1 MHKENI
7 FDKEKVHFN
16 LIKYK
21 KFGKTFE
28 LVVEPDLAI
37 NLKATKSRSDEDI
50 RNMLRAE
57 KIFFDAQ
64 KGALAD
70 EKDLIEV
77 FGTKDFF
84 KIAKKMLDEGEV
96 QLTSEYREQLREEK
110 RKKIVQLIH
119 RVCIDPKSGLP
130 HPVTRIENA
139 IHEAKVK
146 IDEYA
151 SAEDQLQE
159 VINKLKPIIPIKM
172 EEKLITITMNMH
184 QAAKLRG
191 IMLGYGTIEHE
202 EWYGEMYICKLK
214 VPAGIYADLVDEL
227 NGKTH
232 GGVDIK
238 VENKN

>member
-7 FDKEKVHFN
+7 YDKEKIHFN

-37 NLKATKSRSDEDI
+37 ALKASKNRSDEDI

-64 KGALAD
+64 KGELAD
-70 EKDLIEV
+70 EKDLIDV

-84 KIAKKMLDEGEV
+84 KVAKKMLDDGEV
-96 QLTSEYREQLREEK
+96 QITSEHREKLREEK

-119 RVCIDPKSGLP
+119 RLCIEPKSGTP
-130 HPVTRIENA
+130 HPVQRIENA
-139 IHEAKVK
+139 MNEAKVK

-151 SAEDQLQE
+151 SAEDQLQD
-159 VINKLKPIIPIKM
+159 IIHKLKPIIPIKI
-172 EEKLITITMNMH
+172 EEKIITITMNMH

-191 IMLGYGTIEHE
+191 IMQGYGTIENE
-202 EWYGEMYICKLK
+202 NWYGEMYACKMK

-232 GGVDIK
+232 GGIDIK
-238 VENKN
+238 EEK

>member
-16 LIKYK
+16 MIKYK

-28 LVVEPDLAI
+28 LVVDPDAAI
-37 NLKATKSRSDEDI
+37 KIKTSKSRTDEDI
-50 RNMLRAE
+50 RNMLKAE
-57 KIFFDAQ
+57 KVFFDAQ
-64 KGALAD
+64 KGELAD
-70 EKDLIEV
+70 EKDLIDV

-84 KIAKKMLDEGEV
+84 KIAKLMLDGGEV

-110 RKKIVQLIH
+110 RKKITQLIH
-119 RVCIDPKSGLP
+119 RLCVDPKSGLP
-130 HPVTRIENA
+130 HPVLRIENA
-139 IHEAKVK
+139 MREAKVK

-159 VINKLKPIIPIKM
+159 IINKLKPIIPIKI
-172 EEKLITITMNMH
+172 EEKIISMTMNMH

-202 EWYGEMYICKLK
+202 DWHGEMYTCKMK
-214 VPAGIYADLVDEL
+214 VPAGIYMDLVDEL

-232 GGVDIK
+232 GGIDIK
-238 VENKN
+238 LEK